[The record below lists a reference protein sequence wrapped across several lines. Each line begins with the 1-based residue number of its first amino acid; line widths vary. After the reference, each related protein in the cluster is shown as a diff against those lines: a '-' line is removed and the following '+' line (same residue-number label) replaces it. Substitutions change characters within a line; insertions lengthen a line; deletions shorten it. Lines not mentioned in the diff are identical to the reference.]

1 MVKRVVRRCGEEGRW
16 RGVVRGGEGQREG
29 VVRGVVRSSGVKGGV
44 HWCE

>member
-1 MVKRVVRRCGEEGRW
+1 M
-16 RGVVRGGEGQREG
+16 RGGKGQREG